1 MIYCKDLQW
10 GVFSIIRFIEFL
22 KLRIAFQHHYLYS
35 RYLQDAISLRWIY
48 SLYDLYDIQ
57 CGSCEWG
64 QLIQISILTNIH
76 QPVAAK
82 NGLQLVALQAFFEY
96 VREETFGKF
105 GLQQIQAGEGSSV
118 AG

>member
-48 SLYDLYDIQ
+48 SLYDLYDIKRYMA
-57 CGSCEWG
+57 CHVMSNMTYIKCH
-64 QLIQISILTNIH
+64 L
-76 QPVAAK
+76 
-82 NGLQLVALQAFFEY
+82 
-96 VREETFGKF
+96 
-105 GLQQIQAGEGSSV
+105 
-118 AG
+118 